1 MIGFDINVLLRALL
15 EDDAEQSQMAQRRL
29 LELTP
34 ERPGFVATGVQLE
47 LYWVFERRYRMSRE
61 DIAAT
66 FDALLEVSS
75 LVFENLEA
83 LVRAL
88 HLFRTAN
95 ADLSDALIAECNRE
109 QGCERTMTFDKKAAK
124 HVPEMDLLT

>member
-1 MIGFDINVLLRALL
+1 VIGFDTNVLLRALL

-61 DIAAT
+61 DIA
-66 FDALLEVSS
+66 ALLEVSS

-124 HVPEMDLLT
+124 HVPGMDLLK